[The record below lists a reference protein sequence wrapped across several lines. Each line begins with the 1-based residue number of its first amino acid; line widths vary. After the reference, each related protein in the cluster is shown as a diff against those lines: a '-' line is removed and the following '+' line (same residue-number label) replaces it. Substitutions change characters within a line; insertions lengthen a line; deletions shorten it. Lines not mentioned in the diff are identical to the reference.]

1 MGQSIWLVRDDRPFV
16 ILGEGGQS
24 GCADVSVT
32 AGRNLEPA
40 AGDGADKG
48 NAAVN

>member
-1 MGQSIWLVRDDRPFV
+1 MGQSIWLVRDDRPFG
-16 ILGEGGQS
+16 ILGEGGGS

-48 NAAVN
+48 NAAMN

>member
-16 ILGEGGQS
+16 ILGVGQS

-40 AGDGADKG
+40 AGD
-48 NAAVN
+48 

>member
-16 ILGEGGQS
+16 ILGEGGS

-48 NAAVN
+48 NAAMN